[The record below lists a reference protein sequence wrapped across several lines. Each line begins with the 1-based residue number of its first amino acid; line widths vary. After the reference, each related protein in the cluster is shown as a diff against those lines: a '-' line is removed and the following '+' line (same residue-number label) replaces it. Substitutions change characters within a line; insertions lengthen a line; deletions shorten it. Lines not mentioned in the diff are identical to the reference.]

1 MNVKKLVAI
10 AALLSLAL
18 PAVPSWAAATVTT
31 GNGPVIVKWTTQAV
45 ATLTIHTDYT
55 AAGLFGAS
63 AGSILANLN
72 GGSGACTA
80 TDPTNADLTVDF
92 GPVSPDS
99 GANYTDCMYKNAVN
113 AQVITSSINW
123 NLAAKVTAGSIPA
136 DTELCALP
144 NGFAAFP
151 TAAAALPV
159 AQTARAAAPSIVSV
173 ATCPAGDAAIN
184 ATGATLANETNPF
197 SSASPANIGHDLEL
211 VLKPLAGAGAQTAT
225 VTYTL
230 TAN

>member
-1 MNVKKLVAI
+1 MNVKRLAAI

-31 GNGPVIVKWTTQAV
+31 GNGPVIVKWNTQAV

-55 AAGLFGAS
+55 AAGAFGAS

-113 AQVITSSINW
+113 ASVVTSSVNW

-136 DTELCALP
+136 DTALCALP
-144 NGFAAFP
+144 NGFASFP

-159 AQTARAAAPSIVSV
+159 AQTARVAAPSIVSV
-173 ATCPAGDAAIN
+173 AACPAGDALISTTSVN
-184 ATGATLANETNPF
+184 LANETNPF

-225 VTYTL
+225 ITYTL